1 VGHTPQAYAKEARWV
16 DVHLPRLCYR
26 QPGHRATLSQ
36 PRGVSQLLEAA
47 ERDRVNHR
55 GGPTIECD
63 EGQTSVPMSRTIS
76 LLLVA
81 YGVGAPALLAQCPDG
96 SPPPCA
102 RTAAHAPVP
111 NSIAVLYFNN
121 ISRDSNDIYLAD
133 GLTEEII
140 SRLGQVE
147 RLVVKSR
154 QTVIRYRT
162 RTGEDP
168 ASLGR
173 VLGVAYLVNGSV
185 QRSSARVRVRV
196 ELVSTV
202 AGRYLWGRTFDRVDR
217 DILAIEDDVAQA
229 VASEIIGRLAP
240 GERAGLTKRPT
251 SSLAAYDHYLKGNF
265 YLTRRESR
273 QALNE
278 YRAAL
283 RLDPASAAVLGRLGL
298 AYGFLAGATFP
309 GPGRDSL
316 LSAGFA
322 AANRSLAI
330 DSTTVDG
337 LLARGSLLVPAPDCP
352 VEAPRC
358 LQGAMDALRH
368 ALQIEPRNAETW
380 HQYGR
385 ACFIAGRFTTAD
397 TALQTS
403 LSLEPDRAASA
414 WLLGQLYLLMRRF
427 DEARAMVDSAIA
439 LGGSDDYTNTLLSDV
454 KLAQAGARITQAD
467 VDSAR
472 RWLLRDT
479 VGFLVFQIT
488 ADARQGDSAAA
499 RARLDTLVKRL
510 PHLPENGPDYSGLLA
525 LAAGHIAVGS
535 FDMGISLL
543 ERLPRNP
550 YSWLWLQWP
559 TWDSVRQDAR
569 FRQLEADV
577 RPE

>member
-1 VGHTPQAYAKEARWV
+1 
-16 DVHLPRLCYR
+16 
-26 QPGHRATLSQ
+26 
-36 PRGVSQLLEAA
+36 
-47 ERDRVNHR
+47 
-55 GGPTIECD
+55 
-63 EGQTSVPMSRTIS
+63 
-76 LLLVA
+76 
-81 YGVGAPALLAQCPDG
+81 
-96 SPPPCA
+96 
-102 RTAAHAPVP
+102 
-111 NSIAVLYFNN
+111 
-121 ISRDSNDIYLAD
+121 
-133 GLTEEII
+133 
-140 SRLGQVE
+140 
-147 RLVVKSR
+147 
-154 QTVIRYRT
+154 
-162 RTGEDP
+162 
-168 ASLGR
+168 
-173 VLGVAYLVNGSV
+173 
-185 QRSSARVRVRV
+185 
-196 ELVSTV
+196 
-202 AGRYLWGRTFDRVDR
+202 
-217 DILAIEDDVAQA
+217 
-229 VASEIIGRLAP
+229 
-240 GERAGLTKRPT
+240 
-251 SSLAAYDHYLKGNF
+251 
-265 YLTRRESR
+265 
-273 QALNE
+273 
-278 YRAAL
+278 
-283 RLDPASAAVLGRLGL
+283 
-298 AYGFLAGATFP
+298 
-309 GPGRDSL
+309 
-316 LSAGFA
+316 
-322 AANRSLAI
+322 
-330 DSTTVDG
+330 
-337 LLARGSLLVPAPDCP
+337 
-352 VEAPRC
+352 
-358 LQGAMDALRH
+358 MDALRH

-385 ACFIAGRFTTAD
+385 ACFIAGRFNTAD